1 LKTFFFENFKSCPKR
16 NNNTLIYC
24 ILIFRSSRK
33 VVQNEFLPLLQVVLF
48 GLLFKFR
55 FSGSYALL
63 PRPSPVFLPTF
74 TRLSPVFIPS
84 FFRAN
89 SGDAAVMQQ

>member
-1 LKTFFFENFKSCPKR
+1 LSKTK
-16 NNNTLIYC
+16 
-24 ILIFRSSRK
+24 
-33 VVQNEFLPLLQVVLF
+33 FLLLTQVVLF
-48 GLLFKFR
+48 GILFKFR
-55 FSGSYALL
+55 FSKSYPLL
-63 PRPSPVFLPTF
+63 SRPSPDFLPTF